1 MEMDLLNRSGRCSR
15 VLQRT
20 YPDGVPKQDYR
31 PMLIVLG
38 DLLSARNLAQV
49 VAEFTG
55 GEAVVVD
62 NDAAAAISINP
73 PRQERARVRAAL
85 EAHGLAD
92 LYDDED
98 EDADA

>member
-1 MEMDLLNRSGRCSR
+1 MELAEPLRPVLA

-20 YPDGVPKQDYR
+20 YPDGVPREDYR

-38 DLLSARNLAQV
+38 NMLSDRNLAQV

-62 NDAAAAISINP
+62 NDAAAAHSINP
-73 PRQERARVRAAL
+73 PSRQERARVRAAL

-92 LYDDED
+92 LYED
-98 EDADA
+98 EEDAGA